1 MEPVQL
7 AQRASGSELELPAI
21 SGIGTLLLGSSEA
34 LVKLVALPFQVS
46 DLEKDIVGFGPMIS
60 VRLLAQS
67 QSRAETDSQTDD
79 QDHKSRKPVGTVQE
93 ATSRRTRS
101 R

>member
-34 LVKLVALPFQVS
+34 LVKLVALPFEVS
-46 DLEKDIVGFGPMIS
+46 DLEKDIVGLGPAIS
-60 VRLLAQS
+60 VRLPTQS
-67 QSRAETDSQTDD
+67 QGRAKADRQTDD
-79 QDHKSRKPVGTVQE
+79 QDHKSR
-93 ATSRRTRS
+93 
-101 R
+101 